1 MNFAEK
7 MIELRKQQNLS
18 QQDLA
23 DRLGVSRQAISR
35 WETGAVQPLA
45 DSVKSLAQ
53 VFQVS
58 TDYLLNDDLDT
69 PTPPPTAQP
78 APPQEKPKSA
88 RKHRKW
94 LLHWLLWLLPLFW
107 SWSRRWARWPIS
119 VGKKTIRY
127 PCMTYYLRRTM
138 VNQTERSQS
147 HGDSRK
153 EVQRFVLLY
162 KTQIP

>member
-1 MNFAEK
+1 MSLAEK
-7 MIELRKQQNLS
+7 MIELRKQNGLS

-94 LLHWLLWLLPLFW
+94 LLALAALAAAAVLVLVTAVATAHYLQWKERQPV
-107 SWSRRWARWPIS
+107 SIYDMNRETAEESIRDRS
-119 VGKKTIRY
+119 VVMY
-127 PCMTYYLRRTM
+127 SFD
-138 VNQTERSQS
+138 EW
-147 HGDSRK
+147 
-153 EVQRFVLLY
+153 
-162 KTQIP
+162 

>member
-78 APPQEKPKSA
+78 TPTPQEEPTPT

-94 LLHWLLWLLPLFW
+94 LLALAALAAAAVLVLVT
-107 SWSRRWARWPIS
+107 AM
-119 VGKKTIRY
+119 GT
-127 PCMTYYLRRTM
+127 MAYLRWEEDQPVSM
-138 VNQTERSQS
+138 YDVLSEKDDGQS
-147 HGDSRK
+147 DGTFTVSW
-153 EVQRFVLLY
+153 
-162 KTQIP
+162 

>member
-1 MNFAEK
+1 MSFAKK
-7 MIELRKQQNLS
+7 MIELRKQNGLS

-78 APPQEKPKSA
+78 TPTPQEEPTPA

-94 LLHWLLWLLPLFW
+94 LLALAALAAAAVLILVT
-107 SWSRRWARWPIS
+107 A
-119 VGKKTIRY
+119 VATA
-127 PCMTYYLRRTM
+127 YYL
-138 VNQTERSQS
+138 QWKERQPVSMYDLPRETAEES
-147 HGDSRK
+147 IRDRSIITFSFD
-153 EVQRFVLLY
+153 EW
-162 KTQIP
+162 

>member
-58 TDYLLNDDLDT
+58 TDYLLNDDLDD
-69 PTPPPTAQP
+69 PTPLHPL
-78 APPQEKPKSA
+78 SL
-88 RKHRKW
+88 RRHRKNPRPPGSTGSGSW
-94 LLHWLLWLLPLFW
+94 LWRLW
-107 SWSRRWARWPIS
+107 
-119 VGKKTIRY
+119 
-127 PCMTYYLRRTM
+127 
-138 VNQTERSQS
+138 
-147 HGDSRK
+147 
-153 EVQRFVLLY
+153 
-162 KTQIP
+162 

>member
-94 LLHWLLWLLPLFW
+94 LLALAALAAAAVLVLVT
-107 SWSRRWARWPIS
+107 AM
-119 VGKKTIRY
+119 GT
-127 PCMTYYLRRTM
+127 MAYLRWEEDHPVSM
-138 VNQTERSQS
+138 YDVLSEKDDGQS
-147 HGDSRK
+147 DGTFTVSW
-153 EVQRFVLLY
+153 
-162 KTQIP
+162 

>member
-1 MNFAEK
+1 MSFAEK
-7 MIELRKQQNLS
+7 MIELRKQNGLS

-23 DRLGVSRQAISR
+23 DRLGVSRQAVSR

-69 PTPPPTAQP
+69 PTPTPTAQP

-94 LLHWLLWLLPLFW
+94 LLALAALAAAAVLVLVT
-107 SWSRRWARWPIS
+107 AA
-119 VGKKTIRY
+119 GTA
-127 PCMTYYLRRTM
+127 YYL
-138 VNQTERSQS
+138 QWKERQPVSIYDMNRETAEES
-147 HGDSRK
+147 IRDRSVVMYSFD
-153 EVQRFVLLY
+153 EW
-162 KTQIP
+162 

>member
-1 MNFAEK
+1 MSLAKK
-7 MIELRKQQNLS
+7 MIELRKQNGLS

-94 LLHWLLWLLPLFW
+94 LLALAALAAAAVLILVT
-107 SWSRRWARWPIS
+107 A
-119 VGKKTIRY
+119 VATA
-127 PCMTYYLRRTM
+127 YYL
-138 VNQTERSQS
+138 QWKERQPVSMYDLPRETAEES
-147 HGDSRK
+147 IRDRSIITFSFD
-153 EVQRFVLLY
+153 EW
-162 KTQIP
+162 

>member
-1 MNFAEK
+1 MSLAKK
-7 MIELRKQQNLS
+7 MIELRKQNGLS

-94 LLHWLLWLLPLFW
+94 LLALVALAAAAVLVLVT
-107 SWSRRWARWPIS
+107 AA
-119 VGKKTIRY
+119 GTA
-127 PCMTYYLRRTM
+127 YYL
-138 VNQTERSQS
+138 QWKERQPVSMYDLPRETAEES
-147 HGDSRK
+147 IRDRSIITFSFD
-153 EVQRFVLLY
+153 EW
-162 KTQIP
+162 

>member
-1 MNFAEK
+1 MSLAKK
-7 MIELRKQQNLS
+7 MIELRKQNGLS

-69 PTPPPTAQP
+69 PTPPHSPQP
-78 APPQEKPKSA
+78 APTPQEEPTPT

-94 LLHWLLWLLPLFW
+94 LLALAALAAAAVLVLVT
-107 SWSRRWARWPIS
+107 A
-119 VGKKTIRY
+119 VATA
-127 PCMTYYLRRTM
+127 YYL
-138 VNQTERSQS
+138 QWKERQPVSIYDMKRETAEES
-147 HGDSRK
+147 IRDRSVVMYSFD
-153 EVQRFVLLY
+153 EW
-162 KTQIP
+162 

>member
-69 PTPPPTAQP
+69 LTPPHSPQP
-78 APPQEKPKSA
+78 APPQEKPKST

-94 LLHWLLWLLPLFW
+94 LLALAALAAAAVLALVTALGT
-107 SWSRRWARWPIS
+107 A
-119 VGKKTIRY
+119 
-127 PCMTYYLRRTM
+127 YYL
-138 VNQTERSQS
+138 QWKERQPVSMYDLPRETAEES
-147 HGDSRK
+147 IRDRSVVTFSFD
-153 EVQRFVLLY
+153 EW
-162 KTQIP
+162 

>member
-1 MNFAEK
+1 MSLAKK
-7 MIELRKQQNLS
+7 MIELRKQNGLS

-78 APPQEKPKSA
+78 APPQEEPTPT

-94 LLHWLLWLLPLFW
+94 LLALAALAAAAVLVLVT
-107 SWSRRWARWPIS
+107 AA
-119 VGKKTIRY
+119 GTA
-127 PCMTYYLRRTM
+127 YYLQWKERQPVPASEM
-138 VNQTERSQS
+138 LTEKDD
-147 HGDSRK
+147 GKADGT
-153 EVQRFVLLY
+153 FDL
-162 KTQIP
+162 TW

>member
-1 MNFAEK
+1 MSLAEK
-7 MIELRKQQNLS
+7 MIELRKQNGLS

-78 APPQEKPKSA
+78 APPQKKPKST

-94 LLHWLLWLLPLFW
+94 LLALAALAAAAVLVLVT
-107 SWSRRWARWPIS
+107 AA
-119 VGKKTIRY
+119 GTA
-127 PCMTYYLRRTM
+127 YYL
-138 VNQTERSQS
+138 QWKERQPVSIYDMNRETAEES
-147 HGDSRK
+147 IRDRSVVMYSFD
-153 EVQRFVLLY
+153 EW
-162 KTQIP
+162 

>member
-1 MNFAEK
+1 MSLAKK
-7 MIELRKQQNLS
+7 MIELRKQNGLS

-94 LLHWLLWLLPLFW
+94 LLALAALAAAAVLILVT
-107 SWSRRWARWPIS
+107 AA
-119 VGKKTIRY
+119 GTA
-127 PCMTYYLRRTM
+127 YYL
-138 VNQTERSQS
+138 QWKERQPVSIYDMTRETAEES
-147 HGDSRK
+147 IRDRSVVMYSFD
-153 EVQRFVLLY
+153 EW
-162 KTQIP
+162 

>member
-1 MNFAEK
+1 MSLAKK
-7 MIELRKQQNLS
+7 MIELRKQNGLS

-69 PTPPPTAQP
+69 HTPPPTAQP
-78 APPQEKPKSA
+78 APTPQEEPTPT

-94 LLHWLLWLLPLFW
+94 LLALAALAAAAVLVLVTAVATAHYLQWKERQPV
-107 SWSRRWARWPIS
+107 SMYDVSTDTAEENDNSYSDIS
-119 VGKKTIRY
+119 FSFD
-127 PCMTYYLRRTM
+127 
-138 VNQTERSQS
+138 EW
-147 HGDSRK
+147 
-153 EVQRFVLLY
+153 
-162 KTQIP
+162 

>member
-1 MNFAEK
+1 MSLAKK
-7 MIELRKQQNLS
+7 MIELRKQNGLS

-78 APPQEKPKSA
+78 APPQEKTKST
-88 RKHRKW
+88 RKHQKW
-94 LLHWLLWLLPLFW
+94 LLALAALAAAAVLVLVT
-107 SWSRRWARWPIS
+107 AA
-119 VGKKTIRY
+119 GTA
-127 PCMTYYLRRTM
+127 YYL
-138 VNQTERSQS
+138 QWKERQPVSMYDLPRETAEES
-147 HGDSRK
+147 IRDRSIITFSFD
-153 EVQRFVLLY
+153 EW
-162 KTQIP
+162 

>member
-1 MNFAEK
+1 MSFAKK
-7 MIELRKQQNLS
+7 MIELRKQNGLS

-69 PTPPPTAQP
+69 PTPTPTAQP

-94 LLHWLLWLLPLFW
+94 LLALAALAAAAVLVLVT
-107 SWSRRWARWPIS
+107 AA
-119 VGKKTIRY
+119 GTA
-127 PCMTYYLRRTM
+127 YYL
-138 VNQTERSQS
+138 QWKERQPVSIHDMNRETAEES
-147 HGDSRK
+147 IRDRSVVMYSFD
-153 EVQRFVLLY
+153 EW
-162 KTQIP
+162 

>member
-1 MNFAEK
+1 MSFAKK

-69 PTPPPTAQP
+69 PTPPHSPQP
-78 APPQEKPKSA
+78 APTPQEEPTPT

-94 LLHWLLWLLPLFW
+94 LLALAALAAAAVLVLVT
-107 SWSRRWARWPIS
+107 AM
-119 VGKKTIRY
+119 GTA
-127 PCMTYYLRRTM
+127 YYLQWKERQPVPASEM
-138 VNQTERSQS
+138 LTEKDD
-147 HGDSRK
+147 GKADGT
-153 EVQRFVLLY
+153 FDL
-162 KTQIP
+162 TW

>member
-1 MNFAEK
+1 MSFAKK
-7 MIELRKQQNLS
+7 MIELRKQQDLS

-94 LLHWLLWLLPLFW
+94 LLALAALAAAAVLVLVT
-107 SWSRRWARWPIS
+107 AM
-119 VGKKTIRY
+119 GTA
-127 PCMTYYLRRTM
+127 YYL
-138 VNQTERSQS
+138 Q
-147 HGDSRK
+147 
-153 EVQRFVLLY
+153 
-162 KTQIP
+162 

>member
-1 MNFAEK
+1 MSLAKK
-7 MIELRKQQNLS
+7 MIELRKQNGLS

-78 APPQEKPKSA
+78 APTQEKPKSA

-94 LLHWLLWLLPLFW
+94 LLALAALAAAAVLVLVTAVATAHYLQWKERQPV
-107 SWSRRWARWPIS
+107 SIYDMNRETAEESIRDRS
-119 VGKKTIRY
+119 VVMY
-127 PCMTYYLRRTM
+127 SFD
-138 VNQTERSQS
+138 EW
-147 HGDSRK
+147 
-153 EVQRFVLLY
+153 
-162 KTQIP
+162 

>member
-58 TDYLLNDDLDT
+58 TDYLLNDDLDD
-69 PTPPPTAQP
+69 PTPLHPPQP
-78 APPQEKPKSA
+78 APPQEEPTPT

-94 LLHWLLWLLPLFW
+94 LLALAALAAAAVLVLVTALGT
-107 SWSRRWARWPIS
+107 A
-119 VGKKTIRY
+119 
-127 PCMTYYLRRTM
+127 YYL
-138 VNQTERSQS
+138 QWKERQPVSMYDLPRETAEES
-147 HGDSRK
+147 IRDRSVVTFSFD
-153 EVQRFVLLY
+153 EW
-162 KTQIP
+162 

>member
-1 MNFAEK
+1 MSFAKK
-7 MIELRKQQNLS
+7 MIELRKQNGLS

-94 LLHWLLWLLPLFW
+94 LLALAALAAAAVLVLVTA
-107 SWSRRWARWPIS
+107 SGTMA
-119 VGKKTIRY
+119 
-127 PCMTYYLRRTM
+127 YLRWEEDHPVSM
-138 VNQTERSQS
+138 YDVLSEKDDGQS
-147 HGDSRK
+147 DGMFTVSW
-153 EVQRFVLLY
+153 
-162 KTQIP
+162 

>member
-1 MNFAEK
+1 MSLAKK
-7 MIELRKQQNLS
+7 MIELRKQNGLS

-94 LLHWLLWLLPLFW
+94 LLALAALAAAAVLILVTA
-107 SWSRRWARWPIS
+107 SGTMA
-119 VGKKTIRY
+119 
-127 PCMTYYLRRTM
+127 YLRWEEDHPVSM
-138 VNQTERSQS
+138 YDVLSEKDDGQS
-147 HGDSRK
+147 DGS
-153 EVQRFVLLY
+153 FA
-162 KTQIP
+162 ISW

>member
-1 MNFAEK
+1 MSFAKK
-7 MIELRKQQNLS
+7 MIELRKQNGLS

-94 LLHWLLWLLPLFW
+94 LLALAALAAAAVLVLVT
-107 SWSRRWARWPIS
+107 AA
-119 VGKKTIRY
+119 GTA
-127 PCMTYYLRRTM
+127 YYL
-138 VNQTERSQS
+138 QWKERQPVSMYDLPRETAEES
-147 HGDSRK
+147 IRDRSIITFSFD
-153 EVQRFVLLY
+153 EW
-162 KTQIP
+162 

>member
-1 MNFAEK
+1 MSFAKK
-7 MIELRKQQNLS
+7 MIELRKQNGLS

-94 LLHWLLWLLPLFW
+94 LLALAALAAAAVLVLVT
-107 SWSRRWARWPIS
+107 AA
-119 VGKKTIRY
+119 GTA
-127 PCMTYYLRRTM
+127 YYL
-138 VNQTERSQS
+138 QWKERQPVSIYDMNRETAEES
-147 HGDSRK
+147 IRDRSVVMYSFD
-153 EVQRFVLLY
+153 EW
-162 KTQIP
+162 

>member
-1 MNFAEK
+1 MSLAKK

-58 TDYLLNDDLDT
+58 TDHLLNDDLDT

-94 LLHWLLWLLPLFW
+94 LLALAALAAAAVLVLVTAMGTMAFLRWEEDHPVSMYDVLSEKDDGQSDGSFAI
-107 SWSRRWARWPIS
+107 SW
-119 VGKKTIRY
+119 
-127 PCMTYYLRRTM
+127 
-138 VNQTERSQS
+138 
-147 HGDSRK
+147 
-153 EVQRFVLLY
+153 
-162 KTQIP
+162 

>member
-58 TDYLLNDDLDT
+58 TDYLLNDDLDD
-69 PTPPPTAQP
+69 PTPLHPPQP

-94 LLHWLLWLLPLFW
+94 LLALAALAAAAVLVLVT
-107 SWSRRWARWPIS
+107 AA
-119 VGKKTIRY
+119 GTA
-127 PCMTYYLRRTM
+127 YYL
-138 VNQTERSQS
+138 QWKERQPVSMYDLPRETAEES
-147 HGDSRK
+147 IRDRSVVTFSFD
-153 EVQRFVLLY
+153 EW
-162 KTQIP
+162 

>member
-1 MNFAEK
+1 MSFAKK

-94 LLHWLLWLLPLFW
+94 ILALAALAAAAVLILVT
-107 SWSRRWARWPIS
+107 AA
-119 VGKKTIRY
+119 GTA
-127 PCMTYYLRRTM
+127 YYL
-138 VNQTERSQS
+138 QWKERQPVSIYDMNRETAEES
-147 HGDSRK
+147 IRDRSVVMYSFD
-153 EVQRFVLLY
+153 EW
-162 KTQIP
+162 

>member
-1 MNFAEK
+1 MSFAKK
-7 MIELRKQQNLS
+7 MIELRKQQDLS

-58 TDYLLNDDLDT
+58 TDYLLNDDLDD
-69 PTPPPTAQP
+69 PTPLHPPQP
-78 APPQEKPKSA
+78 APPQEEPTPT

-94 LLHWLLWLLPLFW
+94 LLALAALAAAAVLVLVTALGT
-107 SWSRRWARWPIS
+107 A
-119 VGKKTIRY
+119 
-127 PCMTYYLRRTM
+127 YYL
-138 VNQTERSQS
+138 QWKERQPVSMYDLPRETAEES
-147 HGDSRK
+147 IRDRSIITFSFD
-153 EVQRFVLLY
+153 EW
-162 KTQIP
+162 

>member
-1 MNFAEK
+1 MSLAEK
-7 MIELRKQQNLS
+7 MIELRKQNGLP

-78 APPQEKPKSA
+78 APPQEEPTPRSTGNGS
-88 RKHRKW
+88 W
-94 LLHWLLWLLPLFW
+94 HWLPWLLPLCW
-107 SWSRRWARWPIS
+107 SWSRQWP
-119 VGKKTIRY
+119 
-127 PCMTYYLRRTM
+127 RRTTS
-138 VNQTERSQS
+138 NGRR
-147 HGDSRK
+147 DSRCPC
-153 EVQRFVLLY
+153 
-162 KTQIP
+162 TT

>member
-69 PTPPPTAQP
+69 PTPPHSPQPTP
-78 APPQEKPKSA
+78 TPQEEPTPT

-94 LLHWLLWLLPLFW
+94 LLALAALAAAAVLILVT
-107 SWSRRWARWPIS
+107 AA
-119 VGKKTIRY
+119 GTA
-127 PCMTYYLRRTM
+127 YYL
-138 VNQTERSQS
+138 QWKERQPVSMYDVLSEKDDGQS
-147 HGDSRK
+147 DGTFTVSW
-153 EVQRFVLLY
+153 
-162 KTQIP
+162 